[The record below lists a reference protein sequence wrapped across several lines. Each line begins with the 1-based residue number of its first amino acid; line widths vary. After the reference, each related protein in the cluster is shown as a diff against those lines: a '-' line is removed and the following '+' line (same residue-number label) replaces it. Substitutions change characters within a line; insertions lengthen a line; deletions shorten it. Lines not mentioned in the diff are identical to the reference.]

1 MRSKTL
7 VITAAAVTLFALAA
21 FGIARA
27 QQTAPKPAP
36 TPSTTCPCMQPG
48 TGMMG
53 QSPMMR
59 MGAGGMGNMGMMQG
73 MRMQPGAMSVRGG
86 MMGSCP
92 MMVSGANVEV
102 KSIANGAVIT
112 VTSTNPKTARRIQ
125 IMAEMMKLRQ
135 ELRSLQ

>member
-1 MRSKTL
+1 MRGKTL
-7 VITAAAVTLFALAA
+7 VFTAAAVALFALAA

-27 QQTAPKPAP
+27 QQTAPAAP
-36 TPSTTCPCMQPG
+36 TAPSATCQCMQPG
-48 TGMMG
+48 MMG
-53 QSPMMR
+53 QGPMMR
-59 MGAGGMGNMGMMQG
+59 MGLGNMGMAGGMGMQART
-73 MRMQPGAMSVRGG
+73 MRVRTG

-92 MMVSGANVEV
+92 LMVSGANVEV

-112 VTSTNPKTARRIQ
+112 ITSADAKTAKRIQ